1 MAVTS
6 HRHPQRPGSAGF
18 LNRPVVVV
26 PAVVAALACAAL
38 FFLGV
43 ASPLY
48 PQTERKVELTA
59 QEMLARADR
68 VLEYPAGIMRG
79 RLMHITPSGKTH
91 KVDVTGYI
99 DRADFL
105 FSFSTAERG
114 EQMKVLYNYGGE
126 DIWVY
131 NILSTKLFHKLGVD
145 KYDPVVFTNFSFM
158 DFSNS
163 DLQSNYTAK
172 ITGDAF
178 IKGEETY
185 RLTLT
190 PVFRGGAYG
199 TLTLYVT
206 KDRYVPRRIDFQD
219 TDNVIFKTLSLGEM
233 TVVDDRPFPVRYDML
248 DIRKGTLTVLSFHGF
263 DRNVKF
269 DRKIFMHQMLGK

>member
-1 MAVTS
+1 MACT
-6 HRHPQRPGSAGF
+6 G
-18 LNRPVVVV
+18 LI
-26 PAVVAALACAAL
+26 CAAVL
-38 FFLGV
+38 LAAARDFVHGQD
-43 ASPLY
+43 SR
-48 PQTERKVELTA
+48 EVELTA

-68 VLEYPAGIMRG
+68 VLDYPAGIVRG
-79 RLMHITPSGKTH
+79 RLMHITPAGKTH

-99 DRADFL
+99 DKADYL
-105 FSFSTAERG
+105 FSFSTGDRG
-114 EQMKVLYNYGGE
+114 EQLKVLYNYGGE

-131 NILSTKLFHKLGVD
+131 NVLSTRLFHKTGVD
-145 KYDPVVFTNFSFM
+145 KFDPIVFTNFSFM

-190 PVFRGGAYG
+190 PVFRGGSYG

-206 KDRYVPRRIDFQD
+206 KKKYVPRRIDYHD
-219 TDNVIFKTLSLGEM
+219 SDNVIFKTLSLGES
-233 TVVDDRPFPVRYDML
+233 VIAGDRPFPVRYDML
-248 DIRKGTLTVLSFHGF
+248 DIRKGTLTVLTFHGF
-263 DRNVKF
+263 DRDVKF
-269 DRKIFMHQMLGK
+269 DKKVFMHQMLGK

>member
-1 MAVTS
+1 MPGAGAAARIRRRLPVIPAIVAVL
-6 HRHPQRPGSAGF
+6 AC
-18 LNRPVVVV
+18 
-26 PAVVAALACAAL
+26 AIVAALAPGA
-38 FFLGV
+38 
-43 ASPLY
+43 PLY
-48 PQTERKVELTA
+48 PQAERKVELTA

-99 DRADFL
+99 DKADFL
-105 FSFSTAERG
+105 FGFSTAERG
-114 EQMKVLYNYGGE
+114 EQMKVLFNYGGE

-131 NILSTKLFHKLGVD
+131 NVLSTRLFHKLGVD
-145 KYDPVVFTNFSFM
+145 KYDSVAFTNFSYM

-178 IKGEETY
+178 IKGEVTY

-206 KDRYVPRRIDFQD
+206 KDKFIPRRIDFQD

-233 TVVDDRPFPVRYDML
+233 TAVDDRMFPVRYDML
-248 DIRKGTLTVLSFHGF
+248 DIRKGTLTVLSYHGF
-263 DRNVKF
+263 DKNVKF
-269 DRKIFMHQMLGK
+269 DKKIFMHQMLGK